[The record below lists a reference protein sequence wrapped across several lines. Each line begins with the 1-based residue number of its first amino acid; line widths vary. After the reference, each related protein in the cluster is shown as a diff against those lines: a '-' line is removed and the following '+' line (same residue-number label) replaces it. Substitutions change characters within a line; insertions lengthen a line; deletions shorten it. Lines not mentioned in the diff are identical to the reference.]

1 MTLSTSTQVTPAT
14 DSAGATMPARASLQ
28 RHLLLWVLA
37 AQLAVWGC
45 LVGTGYI
52 TGMHEATEL
61 TDGHLAGTAALMV
74 NVEQPQFAA
83 PDQQTGRAV
92 IPSLQKHDYQPSMSV
107 VVWDAAGGVLG
118 QSGQAPLPAFA
129 VREGFDD
136 LTLGE
141 PALQWRS
148 FSQWNAAR
156 TRQVMV
162 LVKADERDDLAE
174 DVAEHVVVPSL
185 LLLPLVTMV
194 LSAAIRRGLRP
205 LKALSRDVEAL
216 DVAQAGRLQARHPH
230 REFNSVVVSI
240 NQLVGQQQD
249 ALERERQLASEI
261 AHELRTP
268 LASIALQA
276 ASLRQD
282 MDPTRAPV
290 DATAQHR
297 AVAQIGAD
305 ALRAG
310 HVVAQLLDLARAS
323 RAGLAHPQQAID
335 LASWLPPLVADY
347 AQAAWSS
354 GHELSLSG
362 PDAALQTP
370 ANDAP
375 VRVLGYPL
383 LLELAVRNLIDNALH
398 HTPHGTAVSVQWGT
412 SDGGGAWL
420 QVADNAAALANT
432 SGKSAERLGL
442 GHKIIGRVMQAH
454 GGKMEP
460 EVTAAGRC
468 YRLTFAI
475 PGSPGV
481 AD

>member
-1 MTLSTSTQVTPAT
+1 MMPTPA
-14 DSAGATMPARASLQ
+14 AAPAISVAPPKASLQ

-45 LVGTGYI
+45 LVGSGYL

-74 NVEQPQFAA
+74 NIEHPQFLA
-83 PDQQTGRAV
+83 PAQQTGRAV
-92 IPSLQKHDYQPSMSV
+92 IPSLQNHDYQPSMSV
-107 VVWDAAGGVLG
+107 VVWNAAGAVLTG
-118 QSGQAPLPAFA
+118 SGQAPLPAF
-129 VREGFDD
+129 VDREGFAD
-136 LTLGE
+136 LTLGQ
-141 PALQWRS
+141 PATQWRS

-162 LVKADERDDLAE
+162 LVKADEQEDLAQ

-185 LLLPLVTMV
+185 LLLPLVTLV

-205 LKALSRDVEAL
+205 LQALSRDVEAL
-216 DVAQAGRLQARHPH
+216 DVGEAGRLQARHPH

-276 ASLRQD
+276 ASLRQGAETGTHT
-282 MDPTRAPV
+282 DPV
-290 DATAQHR
+290 AQQR

-310 HVVAQLLDLARAS
+310 HVVSQLLSLARAS
-323 RAGLAHPQQAID
+323 RAGLAQPKRAVD

-347 AQAAWSS
+347 AQAAWTS

-362 PDAALQTP
+362 PPPDA
-370 ANDAP
+370 DA
-375 VRVLGYPL
+375 VQLNGHPL
-383 LLELAVRNLIDNALH
+383 LLELALRNLIDNALQ
-398 HTPHGTAVSVQWGT
+398 HTPRGTAVWVQWGAAG
-412 SDGGGAWL
+412 DGRAWL
-420 QVADNAAALANT
+420 QVADNAAAVAT
-432 SGKSAERLGL
+432 APGKSAERLGL
-442 GHKIIGRVMQAH
+442 GHHIISRVMQVH
-454 GGKMEP
+454 GGQLEP
-460 EVTAAGRC
+460 AVTPDGRC
-468 YRLTFAI
+468 YRLTFAAP
-475 PGSPGV
+475 PGFAAPV
-481 AD
+481 